1 MAVFVPVSPD
11 QSGYCLA
18 PPPDECIGP
27 CMAIMSVDEILA
39 EGTKRN
45 LRLALIVTA
54 LDLELQ
60 AVIAHLT
67 PLASVKGRDG
77 VIYECGLFHD
87 VGQDWLVIVA
97 ETGAGTHQ
105 AQAVVTNAHMQFE
118 PELQI
123 FVGVGGSRKL
133 DVPIG
138 SVVAA
143 DHVYMPY
150 GGKYIEGGFSGR
162 PREFAA
168 HPRLLSV
175 ARKVRRDKAWIA
187 RIRNPADDALPPQ
200 DAYPVAFPPLGHI
213 APAVSTESVVAD
225 TAGDL
230 AQMITNS
237 FGDACIV
244 EMEGYGAIYA
254 ASQELKP
261 AIVVR
266 GVSDMTANKEPG
278 TDKIR
283 QPIAA
288 CHAAAFAF
296 RTARAV
302 GNFLPL

>member
-11 QSGYCLA
+11 QIGYCLA
-18 PPPDECIGP
+18 PPPNECIGP

-39 EGTKRN
+39 EGTRRN
-45 LRLALIVTA
+45 LRLALVVTA

-150 GGKYIEGGFSGR
+150 GGKYIEGGFSG
-162 PREFAA
+162 
-168 HPRLLSV
+168 
-175 ARKVRRDKAWIA
+175 
-187 RIRNPADDALPPQ
+187 
-200 DAYPVAFPPLGHI
+200 
-213 APAVSTESVVAD
+213 
-225 TAGDL
+225 L
-230 AQMITNS
+230 A
-237 FGDACIV
+237 
-244 EMEGYGAIYA
+244 EG
-254 ASQELKP
+254 
-261 AIVVR
+261 VR
-266 GVSDMTANKEPG
+266 GTPS
-278 TDKIR
+278 
-283 QPIAA
+283 AA
-288 CHAAAFAF
+288 QRRPKGAS
-296 RTARAV
+296 
-302 GNFLPL
+302 